1 MKIELD
7 NTAKFIPAWIMQKN
21 LDQNQLYA
29 VRAEGE
35 NPDVVRETEKA
46 VLVAWFTEYG
56 KVEMWCPKSVL
67 KDEETVK
74 QEAEDAENRFVAG
87 CERYAKLVAS
97 AKSLGLAVR
106 NRMNTITI
114 WDKADQAG
122 KRAEL
127 EALMAQA

>member
-7 NTAKFIPAWIMQKN
+7 NNAKFIPAWIMQKN
-21 LDQNQLYA
+21 LSQNQLYA

-74 QEAEDAENRFVAG
+74 QEAEDAENRFTAG

-106 NRMNTITI
+106 NRMNTATI
-114 WDKADQAG
+114 WAKADQAG

-127 EALMAQA
+127 ETLMAQA